1 MTDKPRLIEE
11 GIHLVADDASVKTKD
26 MLLWVRQDGEFLVVD
41 WDSDHN
47 FTDDELDEIKELLI
61 DSCDREKARRIRE
74 RH

>member
-1 MTDKPRLIEE
+1 MNDKVRPVEVGSRIVT
-11 GIHLVADDASVKTKD
+11 GGATIKVKD
-26 MLLWVRQDGEFLVVD
+26 MLLHVRQDGEFLVVD

-47 FTDDELDEIKELLI
+47 FTDDQLDDIKEMLI

>member
-1 MTDKPRLIEE
+1 MTDKPRLVEE
-11 GIHLVADDASVKTKD
+11 GTHLVADGTSIKTKD